1 MRTAAWASCGDPIGS
16 LDGTSALI
24 TGGAGGIGFAAAL
37 ALARDGAAVT
47 LLGRTRATLERAVAR
62 IIDVVGDDA
71 AATLVIGDA
80 TKRDDVAAA
89 MRTAASSAG
98 GLAAVV
104 AVVGG
109 SIVRPLLDFDEQ
121 TFLAQLHDNVVPAF
135 LAIRAATPYMADR
148 GAGSIV
154 CISSVVARV
163 PYPFLTPYGAAKSGV
178 EGLVRGA
185 ALELAPLG
193 VRVNAVR
200 PGPVRTGPATSHLT
214 AGDPAV
220 QRHLA
225 GRPIARVGEPADIAQ
240 AIRYLAGPDASW
252 VTGQC
257 FSVDGGTELAGAP
270 DYLRSLVRDPAPLE
284 RSS

>member
-1 MRTAAWASCGDPIGS
+1 MGS

-37 ALARDGAAVT
+37 ALVRDGAAVT
-47 LLGRTRATLERAVAR
+47 LLGRTRTTLERAVAR
-62 IIDVVGDDA
+62 IVDVVGDDA
-71 AATLVIGDA
+71 AATFVIGDA
-80 TKRDDVAAA
+80 TKCEDVAAA
-89 MRTAASSAG
+89 MCIAASGAG

-109 SIVRPLLDFDEQ
+109 SIMRPLLEFDEQ

-135 LAIRAATPYMADR
+135 VAIRAATPYMAER
-148 GAGSIV
+148 GGGSIV

-193 VRVNAVR
+193 IRVNAVR

-214 AGDPAV
+214 SGDPAV

-225 GRPIARVGEPADIAQ
+225 GRPIARVGEPDDIAQ
-240 AIRYLAGPDASW
+240 AVGYLVRPDAGW

-270 DYLRSLVRDPAPLE
+270 DYLRALVRDRASLEPSGPLGGDA
-284 RSS
+284 